1 MNNNIAP
8 QRKTIA
14 AANKDRRIER
24 SRLESLVVLAWYRA
38 ILTGAALV
46 HMVSKIRFQYG
57 NKKLAAD
64 DAIAFVIFSLP
75 AVLSCPGAT
84 VECMKNCYARRDERF
99 TSVRA
104 SRIINYLLSKRPDF
118 ETILENAIRKTIYTK
133 KGTLRKRFV
142 GKEIVFR
149 IHESGDFYSDK
160 YMLAWFH
167 VAALFPEVTFFTYTK
182 SFKIYERCI
191 NEKPDNFTVR
201 ASIWS
206 DTSIEELLLIN
217 KLHMPIYTAATDSE
231 VVKMISD
238 GWKEC
243 TCESCTACGC
253 ACARKENDRMITR
266 IH

>member
-1 MNNNIAP
+1 MNNNTTP

-24 SRLESLVVLAWYRA
+24 ARLMDLVILTWYVLAEKCA
-38 ILTGAALV
+38 ELV
-46 HMVSKIRFQYG
+46 TMTRRIRFQFG

-64 DAIAFVIFSLP
+64 SKIAFVIFSLP
-75 AVLSCPGAT
+75 AVLTCPGAT

-133 KGTLRKRFV
+133 NGNLRKRFI

-149 IHESGDFYSDK
+149 IHESGDFYNDT
-160 YMLAWFH
+160 YMKAWFH
-167 VAALFPEVTFFTYTK
+167 VAARFPDITFFTYTK
-182 SFKIYERCI
+182 SFKIYERCHT
-191 NEKPDNFTVR
+191 EKPDNFTVR

-206 DTSIEELLLIN
+206 DTSIEELLIIN
-217 KLHMPIYTAATDSE
+217 RLHMPIYTAYDAAGVAAAIE
-231 VVKMISD
+231 N
-238 GWKEC
+238 GAARC
-243 TCESCTACGC
+243 TCESCTACKC
-253 ACARKENDRMITR
+253 ACARHENKEIVTE

>member
-167 VAALFPEVTFFTYTK
+167 VAALFPEITFFTYTK

-206 DTSIEELLLIN
+206 DTSIEELLIIN
-217 KLHMPIYTAATDSE
+217 RLHMPIYTAYDAAGVAAAIENGASR
-231 VVKMISD
+231 
-238 GWKEC
+238 C
-243 TCESCTACGC
+243 TCESCTACKC
-253 ACARKENDRMITR
+253 ACARHENKEIVTE